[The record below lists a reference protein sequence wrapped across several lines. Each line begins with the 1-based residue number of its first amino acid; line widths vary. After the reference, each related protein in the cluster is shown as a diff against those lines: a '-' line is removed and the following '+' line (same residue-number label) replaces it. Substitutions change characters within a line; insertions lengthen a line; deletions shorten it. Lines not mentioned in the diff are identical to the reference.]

1 MSPGRET
8 ARRTRMRTHA
18 RSLRQKMT
26 DAEARLW
33 YYLRDR
39 RMEGYKF
46 RRQHRIGG
54 FIADF
59 ACVEAGL
66 VIEADGGQHG
76 ERQDH
81 DYNRTR
87 ALQDHGFRVVRFWNH
102 DILTQTSDVLEQI
115 HAALAHADTDV
126 PLCLGKTSD
135 QRPGMPRK
143 PVG

>member
-1 MSPGRET
+1 
-8 ARRTRMRTHA
+8 MRTHA
-18 RSLRQKMT
+18 RRLRQDMT

-76 ERQDH
+76 EQQDR
-81 DYNRTR
+81 DCNRTR
-87 ALQDHGFRVVRFWNH
+87 ALQDQGFRVVRFWDH
-102 DILTQTSDVLEQI
+102 DILTRTTDVLEQI
-115 HAALAHADTDV
+115 HAALEQTDADASM
-126 PLCLGKTSD
+126 CHYTS
-135 QRPGMPRK
+135 RRGPE